1 MLLQPCLALALC
13 RSARLLGARKRLRA
27 AAFWLQSPRLSPA
40 CLMHSRFFYL
50 CGYFTKMAI
59 SSVNSWIHAAPQ
71 YTWWLFLSW
80 TGLHAKTPLLIAA
93 GAAPPAATVF
103 LSCIFL
109 ALGSQEELAVH
120 CAWSKRMNINWL
132 ISDFLLCAGLTCLV
146 VLWPLRMLARACLP
160 KSLAFVP
167 SALCSERRFWSVSVL
182 SKHYR
187 KASGWLESFCS
198 SCSPNRCSLCSESVL
213 RAEIWL

>member
-1 MLLQPCLALALC
+1 MMAVSQLNRLAC
-13 RSARLLGARKRLRA
+13 EDSSADSSWSCSSSG
-27 AAFWLQSPRLSPA
+27 
-40 CLMHSRFFYL
+40 HS
-50 CGYFTKMAI
+50 
-59 SSVNSWIHAAPQ
+59 V
-71 YTWWLFLSW
+71 
-80 TGLHAKTPLLIAA
+80 PLLS
-93 GAAPPAATVF
+93 
-103 LSCIFL
+103 LE
-109 ALGSQEELAVH
+109 SQEELAVH
-120 CAWSKRMNINWL
+120 CASSKRMNISWL
-132 ISDFLLCAGLTCLV
+132 ISDFLLCAGLTCRLV

-198 SCSPNRCSLCSESVL
+198 SCSPNRRSLCSESVL